1 MLIWML
7 VKPLSLWL
15 EWATCGGITATSPSR
30 YANVQSSNTSTA
42 RAVNQLQTVMLV
54 PGNGIGQKML
64 AGIENLVHRGGSFRE
79 YGTHGRT
86 DGNGRENRL

>member
-1 MLIWML
+1 MRRNHGNVPLAVRKCTV
-7 VKPLSLWL
+7 VKYQQ
-15 EWATCGGITATSPSR
+15 AG
-30 YANVQSSNTSTA
+30 TA